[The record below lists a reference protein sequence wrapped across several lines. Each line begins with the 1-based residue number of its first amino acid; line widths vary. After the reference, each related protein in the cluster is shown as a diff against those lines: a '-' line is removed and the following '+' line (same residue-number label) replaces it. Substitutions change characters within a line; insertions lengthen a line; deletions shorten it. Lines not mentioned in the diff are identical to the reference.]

1 MPNYNYQARQ
11 KTNGRLVRGQL
22 EAKSQTE
29 AIKELRTRG
38 LLVTKLTSQGRS
50 RIGGFSLLNRIQV
63 KDRVI
68 FARQLAVMIK
78 AGLPILPAL
87 RAIHDQT
94 ENPKLK
100 ETIIKMARQI
110 EGGASLS
117 ASFKRY
123 ESVFP
128 PLFASVA
135 KVGEKS
141 GQLDQVLTDL
151 ADQLESDA
159 EIVSKTKG
167 AMIYPA
173 IVLTALVGVMILI
186 TVFII
191 PQLLTV
197 FEDAE
202 ASLPVSTKAILA
214 ISNFIRAYGLYVF
227 VTLVAVT
234 IFVRYQLHHSLSW
247 RLNRDRLLLKLP
259 VFGSFIRKVSLT
271 RFLGIM
277 STLLKAGLPMIEA
290 IRTSSETV
298 NNEVFSGELLKIAK
312 RVEAGESFS
321 TALQSSKEFPPMI
334 GQMAAIGETG
344 GAVEDSLQTV
354 AGFYQKD
361 LANQT
366 RNLSTAIEPILM
378 IVMALGVGLIV
389 SSVMTPIYNL
399 ISTQ

>member
-38 LLVTKLTSQGRS
+38 LLVTKLTAQSRGRY
-50 RIGGFSLLNRIQV
+50 GGFSLLNRIQV

-123 ESVFP
+123 DSVFP

-141 GQLDQVLTDL
+141 GQLDKVLTDL

-159 EIVSKTKG
+159 EIISKTKG

-202 ASLPVSTKAILA
+202 ASLPASTKAILA
-214 ISNFIRAYGLYVF
+214 ISNFIRAYGLY
-227 VTLVAVT
+227 LLLAIIAAT
-234 IFVRYQLHHSLSW
+234 IFIRYQLHHSLSW
-247 RLNRDRLLLKLP
+247 RLNRDRLILKLP
-259 VFGSFIRKVSLT
+259 VFGAFIRKVSLT

-298 NNEVFSGELLKIAK
+298 NNEVFSKELLKIAK

>member
-1 MPNYNYQARQ
+1 MPNYSYQARQ

-38 LLVTKLTSQGRS
+38 LLVTKLTAQGRS
-50 RIGGFSLLNRIQV
+50 RIGGFNLLNRIQT

-94 ENPKLK
+94 ENPRLK

-173 IVLTALVGVMILI
+173 IVLTALIGVMILI

-214 ISNFIRAYGLYVF
+214 ISNFIRAYGVYV
-227 VTLVAVT
+227 LVSVIALTVF
-234 IFVRYQLHHSLSW
+234 IRYQLHRSLSW

-298 NNEVFSGELLKIAK
+298 NNEVFSRELMKIAK